1 MFRRQHSP
9 AAGTARRV
17 IPRGRRGRGGDEQP
31 RLPHSPRPARG
42 PTDGGRRLRPRPA
55 GSAQTRAPPGVRSR
69 RGASVTCPACADLA
83 PARCRT
89 LRSAA
94 GQTSPLARSSL
105 PTDAGVIGVITS
117 CQYRCGRC
125 GSWPPALRFSPSPTL
140 LPPSLSL
147 PWRLSVAGRR
157 LPDPSPT
164 LS

>member
-1 MFRRQHSP
+1 MLRQQTQSGR
-9 AAGTARRV
+9 GTARRV
-17 IPRGRRGRGGDEQP
+17 IPRSSHSSRTHQSPPADGQTAAGRPDRAP
-31 RLPHSPRPARG
+31 RAPP
-42 PTDGGRRLRPRPA
+42 
-55 GSAQTRAPPGVRSR
+55 QTRAPPGVRIR

-83 PARCRT
+83 PARCRP

-94 GQTSPLARSSL
+94 GRTSPLARSSL
-105 PTDAGVIGVITS
+105 PTDAGVIGVVTS
-117 CQYRCGRC
+117 CQYRCARC